1 MDLGLSLVVLV
12 VAVAGLATV
21 ITEILTRD
29 PRLLLEIVTDSR
41 AMARAARVPSDR
53 VPSADTGRSPSR
65 RMRERMV

>member
-41 AMARAARVPSDR
+41 AMARSDFP
-53 VPSADTGRSPSR
+53 VADTGRSPSR
-65 RMRERMV
+65 RMRERTV

>member
-1 MDLGLSLVVLV
+1 MDFGLSLVVLV

-41 AMARAARVPSDR
+41 AMARSERPTAT
-53 VPSADTGRSPSR
+53 ADTGRTPSR
-65 RMRERMV
+65 RMRERTV

>member
-29 PRLLLEIVTDSR
+29 PRLALEIVTDSH
-41 AMARAARVPSDR
+41 AMARSARIPADR

-65 RMRERMV
+65 RMRERTV